1 MKAPFIKN
9 MHDFATIAKTSGYT
23 LNNNEFAK
31 RWEYPGDIAV
41 ECKINAGGEISFEV
55 WQSNIS
61 LPPLSKIDKEYFL
74 KDILYLVE
82 WREVKRLV
90 LNEDKTNVDV

>member
-1 MKAPFIKN
+1 
-9 MHDFATIAKTSGYT
+9 MHEFATVAKTSGYE
-23 LNNNEFAK
+23 LVDNEFV
-31 RWEYPGDIAV
+31 RLWNYPGDIEV

-61 LPPLSKIDKEYFL
+61 LPPLNKMDQEYFL

-90 LNEDKTNVDV
+90 LDEKRI